1 MSHHLYHHRP
11 RLLQQRQDSAVLP
24 VSGSVVVSDPTPT
37 ASALVQNTAA
47 VASGTQSGVPLVT
60 SSDNSQS
67 TSTTAA
73 SDSSTTTDPSSS
85 SSSGS
90 QIPLSTVIG
99 ACVAAFAVLIFA
111 VLLAFYCLKRQKSN
125 QKHSSSRHR
134 NAANDF
140 SRRRS
145 HLEPWGRLPDYNEDH
160 WEGKP
165 SMRQRPSSSPID
177 KLAAMFNRAPSTNS
191 GEKSSEGLHARESF
205 GTMQPFEKY
214 HPDLAAEMASQAAVA
229 EADSEIMKP
238 PPARTFMNHAESMS
252 WDGDT
257 VRGDSFL
264 SRGSRLSGN
273 MSPTMMSKEKM
284 TPAAIRSHLHR
295 WESAEVLHTDHSA
308 PADGRQNPF
317 ADSGAVSLKRGA
329 SNPFFNAQE
338 KPTKRTLLPNT
349 SANPFADSH
358 SVTSPPMDSAA
369 NLDSAG
375 NVRALQSLIAALETS
390 PAEVE
395 ERLRV
400 ISMQSSIYS
409 HGSYLASEMGEDAV
423 SVTAFP
429 YPPTQIPRS

>member
-11 RLLQQRQDSAVLP
+11 RLLQQRQDSARPPSLLVNLNYCRIRLIYDYRSLLIVFVRQSNP
-24 VSGSVVVSDPTPT
+24 LKHGHWSMRCCIRSAHIRCLTRLLLFETPKIKPKT
-37 ASALVQNTAA
+37 F
-47 VASGTQSGVPLVT
+47 
-60 SSDNSQS
+60 
-67 TSTTAA
+67 
-73 SDSSTTTDPSSS
+73 
-85 SSSGS
+85 
-90 QIPLSTVIG
+90 VI
-99 ACVAAFAVLIFA
+99 
-111 VLLAFYCLKRQKSN
+111 
-125 QKHSSSRHR
+125 SRHR

-238 PPARTFMNHAESMS
+238 PPARTFMNHAESI
-252 WDGDT
+252 
-257 VRGDSFL
+257 
-264 SRGSRLSGN
+264 GSRLSGN

-369 NLDSAG
+369 NLDSTG

-409 HGSYLASEMGEDAV
+409 HGSYLASETGEDAV

>member
-1 MSHHLYHHRP
+1 MFHHHRP
-11 RLLQQRQDSAVLP
+11 RLLQLRQDSTLLP

-37 ASALVQNTAA
+37 ASALAQNTAA
-47 VASGTQSGVPLVT
+47 VASGTQAGIPLVT

-73 SDSSTTTDPSSS
+73 SDSSTTTDSSSS

-99 ACVAAFAVLIFA
+99 ACVAAFTVLIFA
-111 VLLAFYCLKRQKSN
+111 VLLAIYCSKRQKSN
-125 QKHSSSRHR
+125 QKQSASSRHR
-134 NAANDF
+134 NAANDV

-160 WEGKP
+160 WEGKS

-177 KLAAMFNRAPSTNS
+177 KLAAMFNRTPSTNS
-191 GEKSSEGLHARESF
+191 GEKSSEGPHARESF
-205 GTMQPFEKY
+205 GTLQAFEKY

-229 EADSEIMKP
+229 EADAEIMKP
-238 PPARTFMNHAESMS
+238 PPARTYMNHGESIS

-273 MSPTMMSKEKM
+273 MSPTVMSKEKM
-284 TPAAIRSHLHR
+284 TPPAVESRLHR
-295 WESAEVLHTDHSA
+295 WESAEVLHTDHPG
-308 PADGRQNPF
+308 PAHGRQNPF
-317 ADSGAVSLKRGA
+317 ADAAAVSLKRGA

-338 KPTKRTLLPNT
+338 KPTKRTLLPNM
-349 SANPFADSH
+349 SVNPFADSH
-358 SVTSPPMDSAA
+358 SVTSLPTNSATNPA
-369 NLDSAG
+369 PAG

-400 ISMQSSIYS
+400 ISMQSSVYS
-409 HGSYLASEMGEDAV
+409 HGSYSACETGEDAV
-423 SVTAFP
+423 SITAFP
-429 YPPTQIPRS
+429 YPPAQIPHS

>member
-11 RLLQQRQDSAVLP
+11 RIALVLP

-60 SSDNSQS
+60 SLDNSQS

-90 QIPLSTVIG
+90 QIPLST
-99 ACVAAFAVLIFA
+99 CSYFA

-125 QKHSSSRHR
+125 QKHSSSSRHR

-409 HGSYLASEMGEDAV
+409 HGSYLASETGEDAV